1 MLLELNIR
9 DFAII
14 DSLHLRLHRMFNV
27 FTGETGAGK
36 SIIIDAVST
45 LLGGKIGVEVVRSGC
60 DRATVEGIFSIGALP
75 PVSDGWQPFETTLN
89 AEGNGAGTMFEALAK
104 VEAQQADPSQADAE
118 SADAGIALATLLHAY
133 DIKPEDGALILSR
146 DIFISGRTVG
156 RINGRTV
163 SQQVLQQVASW
174 LVDIHGQSEHMSL
187 LRPEQHVNFLDRY
200 ADLLPLRDQL
210 GQKVTEWRTA
220 RKTLAALQQNEKEQ
234 ARRADFLRF
243 EIEEI
248 EKASLR
254 PDEVETLEEE
264 RKVLSNA
271 ERLRE
276 LCALVYGA
284 LKGGESGGDNFQSA
298 LDLLRPALR
307 SMNELAR
314 LDKELHE
321 SETSLSEAVYQL
333 EDVAASISSYESDI
347 ENDPQRLADI
357 EERLDLIARLKRKY
371 GATIDE
377 ILKRAEED
385 RAELDT
391 IINRDELIVTLQKQ
405 DQQLRRAIGQIAQQL
420 SERRREAAGRL
431 STQME
436 EQLNDLNMQRARFSV
451 EIEQTPDENGV
462 PASINGQAEQY
473 YACDAT
479 GIDRV
484 QFLIAPNP
492 GEPFKPLTKI
502 ASGGETS
509 RLMLALKT
517 ILSAADAT
525 PTLIFDE
532 IDAGISG
539 KSGQVV
545 GEKLWQLTRSHQVLC
560 VTHLPQIAA
569 FADTHYNVNKQIFD
583 ERTITVVNELR
594 PEQRV
599 REIAHIMGGSPTD
612 FSMKS
617 AEELLARS
625 YLWKENF
632 QKRLQQ

>member
-1 MLLELNIR
+1 MLLDLNIK

-14 DSLHLRLHRMFNV
+14 DTLHLRLHRLFNV

-36 SIIIDAVST
+36 SIIIDAVSA
-45 LLGGKIGVEVVRSGC
+45 LLGGKIGADFVRAGC
-60 DRATVEGIFSIGALP
+60 DRATVEGIFSIAALP
-75 PVSDGWQPFETTLN
+75 PIHVEWAPFEATLQGHEQHN
-89 AEGNGAGTMFEALAK
+89 HASGSSMNGGSASVA
-104 VEAQQADPSQADAE
+104 VVDVE
-118 SADAGIALATLLHAY
+118 SADASVAFATLLREY
-133 DIKPEDGALILSR
+133 DITPEDGQLMLSR
-146 DIFISGRTVG
+146 DIFRSGRTVS

-163 SQQVLQQVASW
+163 SQQALQQVASW

-210 GQKVTEWRTA
+210 GAKVTEWRAA
-220 RKTLAALQQNEKEQ
+220 RKTLAALQQNEKDQ

-248 EKASLR
+248 EKANLS
-254 PDEVETLEEE
+254 PDEVEMLEEG

-284 LKGGESGGDNFQSA
+284 IKGGESGGDNFQSA

-314 LDKELHE
+314 LDRELRE
-321 SETSLSEAVYQL
+321 SETSLSEAIFQL
-333 EDVAASISSYESDI
+333 EDVATTISSYESDI
-347 ENDPQRLADI
+347 EDDPQRLADI
-357 EERLDLIARLKRKY
+357 EERLDLISRLKRKY

-377 ILKRAEED
+377 VLKRAEED

-431 STQME
+431 STAME

-462 PASINGQAEQY
+462 HASIEGQPEQY

-539 KSGQVV
+539 KSGQIV
-545 GEKLWQLTRSHQVLC
+545 GEKLWQLTRNHQVIC
-560 VTHLPQIAA
+560 VTHLPQIAT

-583 ERTITVVNELR
+583 ERTVTIVNELR

-599 REIAHIMGGSPTD
+599 REIAHIMGGNVSEFT
-612 FSMKS
+612 MKS
-617 AEELLARS
+617 AEEMLARS
-625 YLWKENF
+625 YLWKENWT
-632 QKRLQQ
+632 RGV